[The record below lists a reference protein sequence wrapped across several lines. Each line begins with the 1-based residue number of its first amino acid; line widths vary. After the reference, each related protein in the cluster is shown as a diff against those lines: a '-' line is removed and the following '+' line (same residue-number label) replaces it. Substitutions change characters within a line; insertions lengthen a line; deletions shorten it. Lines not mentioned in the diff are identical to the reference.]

1 MVGYLPPLPGTDKGK
16 GKRFPTQQLICM
28 DKLVR
33 FRLPGIWTEWGGGC
47 QSSGN
52 IWLKSPC
59 QGYLEQGWGSH
70 ACWGGGKKGQM
81 QLEETESR
89 GHMVSWERAG
99 SGLDSQL
106 PSSVLVSS
114 QTWLHALPWF
124 LRVTAISFQKSLL
137 FVQWYLN
144 QKTCSHFW
152 GTEF

>member
-1 MVGYLPPLPGTDKGK
+1 MVGYLPPLPGTGKGK
-16 GKRFPTQQLICM
+16 GKRFPTQQLICR

-33 FRLPGIWTEWGGGC
+33 FRLPGIWTEWGVVPVFGEHLIEEPMPRLSRARLG
-47 QSSGN
+47 
-52 IWLKSPC
+52 IPC
-59 QGYLEQGWGSH
+59 MLGWGKERPN
-70 ACWGGGKKGQM
+70 AAGRNRIKRPCG
-81 QLEETESR
+81 LL
-89 GHMVSWERAG
+89 RAG

-106 PSSVLVSS
+106 PSSVLVPS

-124 LRVTAISFQKSLL
+124 LRVTAISFQKSLA